1 MYRFS
6 YVSKVGGS
14 AIELNRQLFDQIID
28 DANLAAACS
37 QIAEKSLLIDSAT
50 DDATRKALQD
60 EMGALKRQL
69 SAFCWHAT
77 FKNGKRNSFSAIP
90 SGLGM
95 IDVDHCDNPR
105 ELFESV
111 RSLAMEYGLV
121 AAHVTP
127 STKGLRMVFKIPD
140 GMTIE
145 GMQTWLTEKLA
156 LEGVDGCTKDLARLS
171 FAVPRSY
178 WLYVDYEALFEGE
191 VVTPTLVN
199 DNALKGQNTL
209 AQGNS
214 RANESRVKLCLN
226 SAECSRESREL
237 SALGNMCDNV
247 GTPCRGNTTYD
258 SEYKGIPY
266 NKIVESLETLYGGK
280 PTHGSR
286 NSQIFSMACQ
296 LRYICNDD
304 PNWIATILPNYGEAE
319 SRWMSTI
326 KSACSRNQVQNM
338 PAMLTKAIEM
348 AGTTMGTGSGVFQG
362 PRNLSPWSPSQDLDT
377 SAPPAM
383 PAKLPKLIRH
393 LIKNVP
399 EVCKPSVANGVFP
412 ALATHL
418 SDVNFR
424 LIDGT
429 KKEATFMCINMARQ
443 SSGKASV
450 NKPIEYIMADIKEQ
464 DEINRRKEQEWKD
477 AVGCKGSN
485 KEKPKRPEGL
495 CVQMLVTDMTNAAFV
510 QRLKDAGG
518 KYIYTNLEELDLLK
532 QLQTNGTK
540 DVGKIICLCFDN
552 GTYGQERVGLQSITA
567 LLPLRWNWNASSTI
581 EKGRVFFSNRLIDG
595 TLSRINFCTIIS
607 DDSKEFRYGNYDED
621 YATEL
626 KPYITNLNLCKGEV
640 TCSQALAMAKR
651 LQQKCTEI
659 ALQTED
665 VIYQEFSYRAVTIA
679 YMKAMVLYIANDMT
693 WDKSIEDFC
702 EWSLEYD
709 LWCKNYFF
717 GEAIQAARDASMTK
731 VRMNKSNM
739 LKLLPDVFSFADA
752 KETRRNEGKD
762 TEKTGHMLAVWTHRG
777 YIVFNKETEM
787 YEKTENYKQK
797 N

>member
-1 MYRFS
+1 MYKFS
-6 YVSKVGGS
+6 YVSKVGGR
-14 AIELNRQLFDQIID
+14 AIGINRMNFDQIID

-37 QIAEKSLLIDSAT
+37 QIAEKSLLAGSAT
-50 DDATRKALQD
+50 DENARKTLQD
-60 EMGALKRQL
+60 EMSALKRQL
-69 SAFCWHAT
+69 PAFCWHAT
-77 FKNGKRNSFSAIP
+77 FKNGKRNSFNAIP

-111 RSLAMEYGLV
+111 RSLAVECGLV

-127 STKGLRMVFKIPD
+127 STRGLRMVFALPS

-145 GMQTWLTEKLA
+145 GMQSWITEKLA

-171 FAVPRSY
+171 FAVPRGY
-178 WLYVDYEALFEGE
+178 WLYVDYETLFEGE
-191 VVTPTLVN
+191 MVN
-199 DNALKGQNTL
+199 HRDGSLIDEVNQKTVPEID
-209 AQGNS
+209 S
-214 RANESRVKLCLN
+214 R
-226 SAECSRESREL
+226 
-237 SALGNMCDNV
+237 
-247 GTPCRGNTTYD
+247 TTTYD
-258 SEYKGIPY
+258 TSYKNIPY
-266 NKIVESLETLYGGK
+266 SAIVESLETLYGGK

-304 PNWIATILPNYGEAE
+304 PAWIAQILPNYGEVE

-326 KSACSRNQVQNM
+326 RSACSRNQVQNM

-348 AGTTMGTGSGVFQG
+348 AKVNQGDGSAIDVNQRTV
-362 PRNLSPWSPSQDLDT
+362 PVIDEST
-377 SAPPAM
+377 PPAM
-383 PAKLPKLIRH
+383 PAKLPKLISH

-399 EVCKPSVANGVFP
+399 DVCKPSVANGVFP

-429 KKEATFMCINMARQ
+429 KKEATFMCVNMARQ

-464 DEINRRKEQEWKD
+464 DDINRRKEQEWKD
-477 AVGCKGSN
+477 AVGTKGSN

-581 EKGRVFFSNRLIDG
+581 EKGRDFFSNRLIDG
-595 TLSRINFCTIIS
+595 TLSRINFCTIIN
-607 DDSKEFRYGNYDED
+607 DDSKEFKYGEYDEQ
-621 YATEL
+621 YAVDL

-640 TCSQALAMAKR
+640 TCPQALAMARR
-651 LQQKCTEI
+651 LQQKCTET

-679 YMKAMVLYIANDMT
+679 YMKAIVLYIANDMT
-693 WDKSIEDFC
+693 WDKTIGEFC

-717 GEAIQAARDASMTK
+717 GEAIMAAREASQSK
-731 VRMNKSNM
+731 HSYRKCNLLNA
-739 LKLLPDVFSFADA
+739 LPDTFSREDA
-752 KETRRNEGKD
+752 QEIRKTNSKGVEG
-762 TEKTGHMLAVWTHRG
+762 TNHMLAVWSNRG
-777 YIVFNKETEM
+777 YIDLDIETKM
-787 YEKTENYKQK
+787 YVKTDKYKQK
-797 N
+797 Q